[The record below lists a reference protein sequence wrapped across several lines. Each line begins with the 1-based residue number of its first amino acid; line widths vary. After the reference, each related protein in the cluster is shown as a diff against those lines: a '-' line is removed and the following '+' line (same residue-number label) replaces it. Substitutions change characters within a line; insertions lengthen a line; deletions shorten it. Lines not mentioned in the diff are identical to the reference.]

1 MCIRM
6 EDEELFLHRLLCTS
20 STSFSSRR
28 SGELQK
34 RCTRKPY
41 SITSRTH
48 SLRDKVNGAA
58 YPLFSDINDIS
69 SLTAN
74 KRGRK
79 TNSFTTTGKTKKT
92 LHRTKENE
100 HIETERMA

>member
-6 EDEELFLHRLLCTS
+6 EDEELFLQRLLCTS

-34 RCTRKPY
+34 RSHQKAIFNY
-41 SITSRTH
+41 ITHAFIKRQ
-48 SLRDKVNGAA
+48 VNGAA

>member
-20 STSFSSRR
+20 STSFSSRS

-34 RCTRKPY
+34 RSHQKAIFNY
-41 SITSRTH
+41 ITHAFIKRQSEW
-48 SLRDKVNGAA
+48 

>member
-34 RCTRKPY
+34 RSHQKAIFNY
-41 SITSRTH
+41 ITHAFIKRQSEWH
-48 SLRDKVNGAA
+48 
-58 YPLFSDINDIS
+58 PLFSDINDIS